1 MEALMEIE
9 GRRLE
14 VLLVEDSIG
23 DVRLTREA
31 FREANDAINLYVATD
46 GVEALSFLKREGDYI
61 FCPRPDLI
69 LLDLNMPK
77 MDGRELLAILKVDE
91 DFKTIPVVILTT
103 SNTEGDITKSYQLSA
118 NCYLSKPV
126 QLDEFEALVKSISDF
141 WLTKVSLPK
150 TKIPLNTHAHD
161 KLLGEGNPRLSDAL
175 SWRYR
180 EGNLEVGRSRKPL
193 AKSLALA
200 IPCSRSSLSEPLFG
214 TQTVIVMNSFL
225 PASSMQIVT

>member
-1 MEALMEIE
+1 MEIE

-46 GVEALSFLKREGDYI
+46 GIEALAFLKREGDYI

-150 TKIPLNTHAHD
+150 IPPPGGVGARVEGLASGSRGTHSATED
-161 KLLGEGNPRLSDAL
+161 
-175 SWRYR
+175 
-180 EGNLEVGRSRKPL
+180 
-193 AKSLALA
+193 
-200 IPCSRSSLSEPLFG
+200 SSEFWQEMPP
-214 TQTVIVMNSFL
+214 L
-225 PASSMQIVT
+225 PAKGAEARIP

>member
-1 MEALMEIE
+1 MKIE

-31 FREANDAINLYVATD
+31 FREANDAINLHVATD
-46 GVEALSFLKREGDYI
+46 GLEALAFLKREGDYT

-77 MDGRELLAILKVDE
+77 MDGREVLAILKVDE

-141 WLTKVSLPK
+141 WLTKVSLPNK
-150 TKIPLNTHAHD
+150 APA
-161 KLLGEGNPRLSDAL
+161 EVRAQELS
-175 SWRYR
+175 
-180 EGNLEVGRSRKPL
+180 
-193 AKSLALA
+193 
-200 IPCSRSSLSEPLFG
+200 
-214 TQTVIVMNSFL
+214 
-225 PASSMQIVT
+225 